1 MKYIFYTLSFI
12 IVILFEMTIS
22 DLLSIRGISPRFSIV
37 VLAYVGLVE
46 GRARSTTIG
55 FVFGLFQDLVGSGLI
70 GLNALTKSVIG
81 FFFGQFVGISRTHRI
96 LAPGLIIFMADLSH
110 NFLVALF
117 VPYEPFATVLV
128 RSVLSGIY
136 TMLVGMIIFAF
147 LTESAWQ
154 RIEMAEEPF

>member
-1 MKYIFYTLSFI
+1 MKYIFYALSFI

-22 DLLSIRGISPRFSIV
+22 DLLSIRGISPHFSIV

-55 FVFGLFQDLVGSGLI
+55 FVFGLFQDLAGSGLI

-81 FFFGQFVGISRTHRI
+81 FFFGQFVGLSRTHRI
-96 LAPGLIIFMADLSH
+96 LVPGLIIFMADLIH

-117 VPYEPFATVLV
+117 VPNVPFGTVLIKA
-128 RSVLSGIY
+128 VLAGIY
-136 TMLVGMIIFAF
+136 TSLVGMIIFAF
-147 LTESAWQ
+147 LTESAWR
-154 RIEMAEEPF
+154 RIEMVEEPF